1 MVMYQYGIFVQRYLD
16 ETNGC
21 LKTEQKQKKK
31 NQGEQKHEK
40 MLETE
45 LLSDEDCAWT
55 RTLTLDITLNSS

>member
-1 MVMYQYGIFVQRYLD
+1 MVMYQYGIFVRRYLD

-31 NQGEQKHEK
+31 KQGEQKHEK

-55 RTLTLDITLNSS
+55 RTLDITLNSS